1 VERQQV
7 DEWLLRIIS
16 TAGYVGVAA
25 LMLLEN
31 VIPAIPS
38 ELILPFAGYLTA
50 RGELDLIGVIAS
62 GSAGST
68 AGATVWFYLGR
79 AWGSAGMHHFVER
92 HGRWLLLDLEDVTRA
107 EGWFNAHKRR
117 ATFFGR
123 LMPGVRSLISVP
135 AGVAKMP
142 THVFLLYTIA
152 GTVLWTAALTIA
164 GNLLADAYEKIRDV
178 VGPVGS
184 IVFGAVGLLL
194 VVRYVR
200 RQRKAR

>member
-1 VERQQV
+1 M
-7 DEWLLRIIS
+7 DEWLLHVIK
-16 TAGYVGVAA
+16 TAGYAGIAA

-50 RGELDLIGVIAS
+50 RGELDIAGVIAS
-62 GSAGST
+62 GSAGSA
-68 AGATVWFYLGR
+68 AGATVWYVLGR
-79 AWGSAGMHHFVER
+79 MWGNEGMLRFVER
-92 HGRWLLLDLEDVTRA
+92 HGRWLLLDLEDVKRA
-107 EGWFNAHKRR
+107 NDWFQRHQRR

-135 AGVAKMP
+135 AGVARMP
-142 THVFLLYTIA
+142 APVFLLYTVA

-164 GNLLADAYEKIRDV
+164 GYLLADAYERLRDFIGPIGTILFAGV
-178 VGPVGS
+178 V
-184 IVFGAVGLLL
+184 ILL

-200 RQRKAR
+200 RKSRD

>member
-1 VERQQV
+1 M

-16 TAGYVGVAA
+16 TAGYAGVAA
-25 LMLLEN
+25 LMFIEN

-50 RGELDLIGVIAS
+50 RGELNLAGVIAS
-62 GSAGST
+62 GSAGSA

-79 AWGSAGMHHFVER
+79 AWGSHGMHRFVER
-92 HGRWLLLDLEDVTRA
+92 HGRWLLLDIEDVTRA
-107 EGWFNAHKRR
+107 ETWFNEHKRR

-142 THVFLLYTIA
+142 APVFLLYTIA
-152 GTVLWTAALTIA
+152 GTVLWTAALTVA
-164 GNLLADAYEKIRDV
+164 GYLLADAYEKIRDV
-178 VGPVGS
+178 VGPIGS
-184 IVFGAVGLLL
+184 ILFGAVVLLL
-194 VVRYVR
+194 VVRYIR
-200 RQRKAR
+200 RQRK

>member
-1 VERQQV
+1 V
-7 DEWLLRIIS
+7 DDWLLRIIS
-16 TAGYVGVAA
+16 TAGYAGIAA
-25 LMLLEN
+25 LMFIEN

-50 RGELDLIGVIAS
+50 RGELNLVGVIAS
-62 GSAGST
+62 GSAGSA

-79 AWGSAGMHHFVER
+79 AWGSAGMHRFVER
-92 HGRWLLLDLEDVTRA
+92 HGRWLLLDIEDVTRA
-107 EGWFNAHKRR
+107 EEWFNRHKRR

-142 THVFLLYTIA
+142 PAVFLLFTIA

-164 GNLLADAYEKIRDV
+164 GYLLADAYEKIRDV
-178 VGPVGS
+178 VGPIGTILFAGV
-184 IVFGAVGLLL
+184 VLLL
-194 VVRYVR
+194 IVRYVR
-200 RQRKAR
+200 RQRKTA